1 MELVA
6 DSSAFLAVVL
16 VERQRSAILDA
27 TRSAQLCAPEILPY
41 EVGNALAAMV
51 RRSRLDRQQALEA
64 WDSFVRIPVKLHACA
79 VKAALELA
87 TRRGIYAYDAYFLHT
102 ARRHGYPLLTLDRG
116 MLNAARELGINT
128 LEIDPLEI
136 DR

>member
-1 MELVA
+1 MQLVA

-27 TRSAQLCAPEILPY
+27 TRSAQLSAPEILPY

-51 RRSRLDRQQALEA
+51 RRNRLDRQQALHA
-64 WDSFVRIPVKLHACA
+64 WDSFVRIPVTLRSCA
-79 VKAALELA
+79 VKPALELA

-102 ARRHGYPLLTLDRG
+102 ARRYGYPLLTLDRG

-128 LEIDPLEI
+128 LEID
-136 DR
+136 